1 MALTN
6 FPNGV
11 KIAGYSEVAGA
22 TIVVGDEETNV
33 VNVAIQ
39 LTDGNGDN
47 LDNVAGVL
55 AYLSDAATGDGLAT
69 TAADS
74 VAIGTDGV
82 LAELVAGSAY
92 VLISDATG
100 AVDIDVTQDAA
111 DTLYLILVLPS
122 GKVIASSVLTFEVA

>member
-1 MALTN
+1 MSLSK

-11 KIAGYSEVAGA
+11 KVAGYNEAAGA
-22 TIVVGDEETNV
+22 TITVGAESDDV

-39 LTDGNGDN
+39 LTDGNGDS
-47 LDNVAGVL
+47 LDNQAAVL
-55 AYLSDAATGDGLAT
+55 AYLSDAATGAGLGT
-69 TAADS
+69 TAADT

-82 LAELVAGSAY
+82 LAELVAGKAY

-111 DTLYLILVLPS
+111 DTLYLILLLPS
-122 GKVIASSVLTFEVA
+122 GKVVASSVLTFAV